1 MKKLLY
7 IFSVVAV
14 LMVVSSCELDLQ
26 QDPNNLSPDNASI
39 EFVMNSVQVGMKD
52 WFFEVTEPASSMS
65 RLSIQGV
72 RDATYIGWE
81 NPEDYDDAW
90 ELTYTT
96 LLSDAKTLIELAD
109 DPETPLPVHAG
120 IGRVIRAY
128 VLITTVD
135 LFGDIP
141 FSQALDP
148 ENLEPGP
155 DAGADVYA
163 AANQDLTDAIANFAT
178 GGVSPTSDLFYNGDT
193 DAWTALAN
201 TLKLR
206 IAVTTKL
213 AGGTGSTVD
222 GLLGSVIDAGEDWAF
237 IHGSNA
243 AAPDSRHE
251 FFIDNYIGGAADYA
265 SNYMMWLMVGTNRPH
280 GTDPRARY
288 YFYRQAD
295 EHTGDVNEMN
305 CVQETLPSHYDANTA
320 WCQNN
325 LPEGYWGRDHV
336 DIDGIPPDGQL
347 RTIPGVYPAG
357 GRFDDDSAT
366 PGSASDGLAG
376 AGLHPLMMSF
386 YVDFMVAEAA
396 LTMSGVSADAA
407 TRLEAGIRGSIDYV
421 MGFGSSVA
429 DASLEPTST
438 QIDNYVDDVMDAFN
452 AANSAGKMEIFAEQ
466 YLIAL
471 YGNGVEAYN
480 FYRRSGGLPS
490 NIQLPLVAQQGEFNR
505 SLWYPAKAV
514 NTNSNL
520 NQKAALKT
528 GGLVFWDQ
536 FAGDLN

>member
-1 MKKLLY
+1 MKKILY

-39 EFVMNSVQVGMKD
+39 EFVMNSVQIGMKD
-52 WFFEVTEPASSMS
+52 WFFEMS
-65 RLSIQGV
+65 EKTSTLARLSITNP
-72 RDATYIGWE
+72 RDATYVGWL
-81 NPEDYDDAW
+81 NPQDWDDQW

-96 LLSDAKTLIELAD
+96 ILSDAKTLIETAD
-109 DPETPLPVHAG
+109 NPDSPLPIHAG

-135 LFGDIP
+135 QFGDIP
-141 FSQALDP
+141 YSQALDP

-155 DAGADVYA
+155 DPGADVYT

-213 AGGTGSTVD
+213 AGGSGSAVD
-222 GLLGSVIDAGEDWAF
+222 GLLGDAIGSGQDWAF

-265 SNYMMWLMVGTNRPH
+265 SNYMMWLMVGENRPY
-280 GTDPRARY
+280 GTDPRSRY

-295 EHTGDVNEMN
+295 EHTSDVNEMN

-325 LPEGYWGRDHV
+325 LPAGYWGRDHV

-357 GRFDDDSAT
+357 GRFDDNSAT

-386 YVDFMVAEAA
+386 YVDFMAAEAA
-396 LTMSGVSADAA
+396 LTMGGSADPAA
-407 TRLEAGIRGSIDYV
+407 RLEAGIRGSIDYV
-421 MGFGSSVA
+421 MDFGSSVA

-452 AANSAGKMEIFAEQ
+452 AANSAEKMEIFAEQ
-466 YLIAL
+466 YLISL
-471 YGNGVEAYN
+471 YGNGIEAYN
-480 FYRRSGGLPS
+480 FYRRTGLPS
-490 NIQLPLVAQQGEFNR
+490 NIQLPLVSQPGDFIR

-514 NTNSNL
+514 NTNNNL
-520 NQKAALKT
+520 SQKTALKT
-528 GGLVFWDQ
+528 GGVVFWDQ
-536 FAGDLN
+536 LAGDLN